1 MVVRVK
7 AAVTVS
13 TNLTDGIL
21 GAGRFA
27 AGVLRV
33 AVLSRVIRHIAVFIG
48 TLMPVMR
55 CIGRPIGLPAV
66 AGGIDWLRL
75 CRVAYGTGI
84 CLFARFCAG
93 RRCCYRTVVPSMR
106 AYVILFIATGTLLPV
121 HVIIMCP
128 TGSKIMSQN
137 IAIFRTAIFAFCFLG
152 AGCRTAGVLSL
163 IHIYSYGSLDPNNHT
178 DLKHIDAKAAT
189 AAEEG
194 NIAYWYCG
202 GCKKYFSDAA
212 AIKEITKAATV
223 TAKLPPKITAGD
235 GAAVTQGE
243 KKELS
248 FTSDASVADFVRV
261 ELDGTAL
268 DEKRC
273 V

>member
-1 MVVRVK
+1 M
-7 AAVTVS
+7 
-13 TNLTDGIL
+13 

-128 TGSKIMSQN
+128 NGSKIMSQN

-152 AGCRTAGVLSL
+152 AGCRTAGVLRL
-163 IHIYSYGSLDPNNHT
+163 MKHRAAGA
-178 DLKHIDAKAAT
+178 DLPVFRFVGFPVVALVVMGVALSIDCLL
-189 AAEEG
+189 
-194 NIAYWYCG
+194 Y
-202 GCKKYFSDAA
+202 
-212 AIKEITKAATV
+212 
-223 TAKLPPKITAGD
+223 
-235 GAAVTQGE
+235 
-243 KKELS
+243 
-248 FTSDASVADFVRV
+248 TSPSPRD
-261 ELDGTAL
+261 
-268 DEKRC
+268 
-273 V
+273 